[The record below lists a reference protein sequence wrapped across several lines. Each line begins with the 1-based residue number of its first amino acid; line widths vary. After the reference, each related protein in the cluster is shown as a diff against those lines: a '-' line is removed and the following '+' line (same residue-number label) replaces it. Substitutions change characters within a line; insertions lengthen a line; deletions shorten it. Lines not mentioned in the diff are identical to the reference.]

1 MTTRPLFLNTKGE
14 RKLSTFL
21 YDPLERYRII
31 AKGVYEWSGFPE
43 DVPEGFIEEALFD
56 YGCVGAKDVTGLG
69 LCIFPASALTK
80 SIYGQPLSWIPTGT
94 YNFANSSLIMN
105 PSDNPV
111 LDLGVPMAEKI
122 EMFAGIMKSSLISLQ
137 QNVIALRQPIALD
150 GVVGNGVEALILSSE
165 LESGE
170 MYIPVIDSDKLGIK
184 VIELGAVDHTQALI
198 ATFNAMDSEILS
210 IMGIKN
216 VGTEKASGITTEETL
231 SISQELNVVSDF
243 GLKKRLE
250 WCNKINSIL
259 GTSFNVKLA
268 EAFEPEDD
276 TMTQPEEKKE
286 AEEL

>member
-1 MTTRPLFLNTKGE
+1 L
-14 RKLSTFL
+14 
-21 YDPLERYRII
+21 I
-31 AKGVYEWSGFPE
+31 AKGVYEWSGLPE
-43 DVPEGFIEEALFD
+43 DVPEGFVEEALFD
-56 YGCVGAKDVTGLG
+56 YGSIGAKDVTGLG
-69 LCIFPASALTK
+69 LCLFPASALTK
-80 SIYGQPLSWIPTGT
+80 SIYDQPLTWIPTGT
-94 YNFANSSLIMN
+94 YSFNNSAMIMT

-111 LDLGVPMAEKI
+111 LDLGVPVAAKI

-150 GVVGNGVEALILSSE
+150 GVVGNGAEALVLSSE
-165 LESGE
+165 LETGE

-184 VIELGAVDHTQALI
+184 VIDLGATDHTQSLI

-231 SISQELNVVSDF
+231 SISQELNVVSDY

-250 WCNKINSIL
+250 WCKKINSTL
-259 GTSFNVKLA
+259 GTNFSVELA
-268 EAFEPEDD
+268 DAYDGQAETKPD
-276 TMTQPEEKKE
+276 TGPMETKE